1 MSWFWWEGGVTTDG
15 ECLHLISPRNGRV
28 CSSWIEER
36 HAFEMDGTLG
46 GTCSDMES
54 SAHASPV
61 IFEMQ
66 PASMESGFAEERWT
80 SCYPWQRSGNVFVTF
95 GS

>member
-1 MSWFWWEGGVTTDG
+1 M
-15 ECLHLISPRNGRV
+15 
-28 CSSWIEER
+28 ER
-36 HAFEMDGTLG
+36 SVEP
-46 GTCSDMES
+46 DMES

-80 SCYPWQRSGNVFVTF
+80 SLRTGEVHVVVNDNFFNTDF
-95 GS
+95 KK